1 MGRPILFF
9 ISRPTSDVITSFRVE
24 PIIILKLVHLDQAAS
39 FHPLLSMGLCFLFL
53 VVTVPLH
60 VPIITSMP
68 WALPMSVSQSP
79 RLDPTMISI
88 SCSNLVDLFRPLG
101 AIVPKMKLSTAFF
114 LVCSK
119 KNDVEKGWCKQC
131 RINHGADGARA
142 EGPPSRTYFYDNVS
156 W

>member
-1 MGRPILFF
+1 
-9 ISRPTSDVITSFRVE
+9 
-24 PIIILKLVHLDQAAS
+24 
-39 FHPLLSMGLCFLFL
+39 MGLCFLFL

-88 SCSNLVDLFRPLG
+88 SCSNLIDLFRPLG
-101 AIVPKMKLSTAFF
+101 AIVPKMKLNSI
-114 LVCSK
+114 LPSLLQE
-119 KNDVEKGWCKQC
+119 DVEKGWCKQC

-156 W
+156 WYSSGLHCPARDMFIVTAKALPKSEVVGERRCVCAVSS

>member
-1 MGRPILFF
+1 M
-9 ISRPTSDVITSFRVE
+9 
-24 PIIILKLVHLDQAAS
+24 
-39 FHPLLSMGLCFLFL
+39 
-53 VVTVPLH
+53 PLH

-88 SCSNLVDLFRPLG
+88 SCSNLIDLFRPLG

-119 KNDVEKGWCKQC
+119 KMLK
-131 RINHGADGARA
+131 RDGANSAGLTMGPMGLVPRAPRA
-142 EGPPSRTYFYDNVS
+142 EHIFTTT
-156 W
+156 